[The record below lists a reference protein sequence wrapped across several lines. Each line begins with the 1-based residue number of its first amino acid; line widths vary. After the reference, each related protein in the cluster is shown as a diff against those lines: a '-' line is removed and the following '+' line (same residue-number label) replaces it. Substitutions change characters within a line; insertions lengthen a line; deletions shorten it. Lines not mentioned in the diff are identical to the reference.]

1 MSYRKFGKNDVLI
14 NTLKAHPKNRF
25 FIYDTKIYHNNRGVQ
40 TGMFQG
46 PGIPP
51 GAAAPTFTAFP
62 SASGGNIYMSDPGY
76 VNLYEYNI
84 DRPDAVEGDPTRI
97 HPFASKD
104 GSRSFFTDITS
115 LTLADFLAIAAGDEF
130 AGFYPQ
136 TASIRREFITT
147 PSGSKCHDEFSHT
160 TLCEHNMSYWSLK
173 NLLNHY
179 GVMSPH
185 YLVSSSYDTDD
196 ADDGWSKD
204 NQKLNLIHIPSIF
217 YGSKIRPGTVELQW
231 YFTGSLL
238 AELKDER
245 ENGELIQTGPP
256 GNPGS
261 GSVAGV
267 VLYNEGF
274 ILLTGSWA
282 LTTTTLKLED
292 GAEKTPQWLYWGAG
306 ARDGSVAELSGAA
319 DDAFLNSASFGLS
332 FEGVS
337 KTETLTMYARAPRG
351 KVNYSNNP
359 TFLQHDQEQL
369 TFTSSHVYEENK
381 NRLIKNTVSSS
392 YSNYEEDFK
401 RQVYISKV
409 AVYDDQK
416 QLIGI
421 ATLSNP
427 VLKEEEQDLAI
438 KIKLDI

>member
-14 NTLKAHPKNRF
+14 NTIKAHPKNDF
-25 FIYDTKIYHNNRGVQ
+25 FIYDSKIYHNNRGVQ
-40 TGMFQG
+40 TGQVQKDLVG
-46 PGIPP
+46 S
-51 GAAAPTFTAFP
+51 FP
-62 SASGGNIYMSDPGY
+62 SASAGNIYMSDPGY
-76 VNLYEYNI
+76 INLYEYNI
-84 DRPDAVEGDPTRI
+84 DRSNNVTLQIA
-97 HPFASKD
+97 PFVTKD
-104 GSRSFFTDITS
+104 GSRSTLNLDGPSATVEALTS
-115 LTLADFLAIAAGDEF
+115 IAIGENII
-130 AGFYPQ
+130 GKYPQ
-136 TASIRREFITT
+136 TASIRREFIDT
-147 PSGSKCHDEFSHT
+147 PSGSKCHDKFTHK
-160 TLCEHNMSYWSLK
+160 TLCDHNMSYWSLK

-196 ADDGWSKD
+196 SEDGWNKD
-204 NQKLNLIHIPSIF
+204 QQELNLIHLPSIF
-217 YGSKIRPGTVELQW
+217 YGSKIRPGTVSLQW
-231 YFTGSLL
+231 YYTGSLIG
-238 AELKDER
+238 ELKDER

-282 LTTTTLKLED
+282 LTDVSLDLRD
-292 GAEKTPQWLYWGAG
+292 GERRTPQWLYWGAG
-306 ARDGSVAELSGAA
+306 ARDGTPAASGSGA
-319 DDAFLNSASFGLS
+319 NSLLTASFGLS
-332 FEGVS
+332 FEGVT
-337 KTETLTMYARAPRG
+337 KTQTLTMYARAPRG

-359 TFLQHDQEQL
+359 TFIQHDQQQL
-369 TFTSSHVYEENK
+369 TFTSSHVFEENK
-381 NRLIKNTVSSS
+381 NRLIKNTKSSS
-392 YSNYEEDFK
+392 YANYQEDFG

-409 AVYDDQK
+409 AVYDDKK